1 MISFEKPTVEQFF
14 QTYNITNFALNEDES
29 KLLFTS
35 NLNGTMNIWAMNP
48 DKPYPYLFAHSEQA
62 SSFLKIDPK
71 NRFVL
76 TGFDHEGDENVH
88 IYGLPYEGGKPK
100 KLIGEDAKD
109 KYFFVDLTE
118 DGERMFYGTS
128 EGNPQ
133 CLNTFVYDLQNQ
145 THTLLHEGE
154 GGPNFVTAVSDDEQF
169 MVVIKMY
176 ANTFKVG
183 YVKNLKTGELT
194 PLSSAPNE
202 VHSFEGA
209 TFISGEQLVY
219 VTNQGEEYSY
229 AVVYDYKNEKVLNTL
244 KIEGESISEIEWHKD
259 SETLFAVTERGV
271 EDRLYKWSSF
281 SSDPELVPL
290 PTDTIDQL
298 TISKSGNV
306 YVLGRSGTQPFNI
319 YRQKQKDTWEQLTE
333 NRVLGVTQ
341 NDMVDPEVVSYKSF
355 DGKEIEAL
363 WFQAKPE
370 NDEGYVVF
378 WPHGGPQAS
387 ERKSFRAMFQ
397 AILNRGYS
405 IFAPNFRGSTGY
417 GATFVK
423 LVEQD
428 WGEGPRL
435 DCVEGIE
442 WLFHSGKCDRDK
454 LFVLGGSY
462 GGYMTLL
469 LAGRHP
475 EYFKA
480 VVDIFGVSNLFT
492 FINSVPE
499 HWKPI
504 MERWVGDPERDK
516 ERLTKDSPIT
526 YLSTMTK
533 PMLVVQ
539 GANDPRVVK
548 EESDQIVDAL
558 KKQGT
563 DVKYVVLN
571 DEGHGFSKKKNEI
584 KVYEEIL
591 DFLEKHK

>member
-14 QTYNITNFALNEDES
+14 QTYNITNFTLNDDES

-35 NLNGTMNIWAMNP
+35 NLNGMMNVWAMNP
-48 DKPYPYLFAHSEQA
+48 DDPYPYLFAHSDQA
-62 SSFLKIDPK
+62 SSFLKFDPK
-71 NRFVL
+71 NRFIL
-76 TGFDHEGDENVH
+76 TGFDHEGDENDH
-88 IYGLPYEGGKPK
+88 IYALPYEGGKPK
-100 KLIGEDAKD
+100 KLIGKEATD
-109 KYFFVDLTE
+109 KYFFVHLTE
-118 DGERMFYGTS
+118 DGERIYFGSS

-133 CLNTFVYDLQNQ
+133 CLNTFVYDLQKEEQ
-145 THTLLHEGE
+145 TLLHEGE
-154 GGPNFVTAVSDDEQF
+154 GVPNFVTAVSEDEQSL
-169 MVVIKMY
+169 VVVKMF

-183 YVKNLKTGELT
+183 YIKDLKTDKLT
-194 PLSSAPNE
+194 ALSKSPNE
-202 VHSFEGA
+202 VHSFGDA
-209 TFISGEQLVY
+209 AFISDEQLVY
-219 VTNQGEEYSY
+219 VTNQEEESAYG
-229 AVVYDYKNEKVLNTL
+229 VVYDYKNENVLNTL
-244 KIEGESISEIEWHKD
+244 AIDGESISKIKWHKD
-259 SETLFAVTERGV
+259 SHTLFVVTEVGV
-271 EDRLYKWSSF
+271 EDRLYKWTDFNSK
-281 SSDPELVPL
+281 PERIQF

-298 TISKSGNV
+298 TIAKSGQI
-306 YVLGRSGTQPFNI
+306 YVLGRSATQPFNI
-319 YRQKQKDTWEQLTE
+319 FRKNQDGAWEHLTK
-333 NRVLGVTQ
+333 NRVLGVTEAQ
-341 NDMVDPEVVSYKSF
+341 MVDPEVVSYKSF
-355 DGKEIEAL
+355 DGKEIESL

-370 NDEGYVVF
+370 KDEGYVIF

-387 ERKSFRAMFQ
+387 ERKMFRAMFQ
-397 AILNRGYS
+397 SILNCGYS

-417 GATFVK
+417 GATFEK

-442 WLFHSGKCDRDK
+442 WLFKTGKCERDK

-462 GGYMTLL
+462 GGYMALL

-480 VVDIFGVSNLFT
+480 VIDIFGVSNLFT
-492 FINSVPE
+492 FIKSVPE

-504 MERWVGDPERDK
+504 MERWVGDPIRDK
-516 ERLTKDSPIT
+516 DRLTKDSPVT

-533 PMLVVQ
+533 PMLVIQ

-548 EESDQIVDAL
+548 EESDQIVEAL

-563 DVKYVVLN
+563 DVTYVVLE

-584 KVYEEIL
+584 NVYEKIL